1 MTRIYYSY
9 SRLYIDITNKYKI
22 HKEETMENVGIVETV
37 NVTETP
43 LSKVQQL
50 RPMDDTFF
58 TKLAE
63 DVNFC
68 QELLQVVLEKP
79 DLRVIST
86 QPQKV
91 LRNIEA
97 RSVTVD
103 VLCEDA
109 AHNRYNIEIQKEDND
124 DHQRRVRYNGSN
136 VDTYIA
142 EKGTKFNELPDLYV
156 VYISSFDTF
165 NGGRTIYHINR
176 VVQETGEVVNN
187 GYHEVYVNTKVDDGT
202 TIADLMQIFKSNTV
216 PSDIRFPE
224 TCRVIRYFKEG
235 KGRDEMC
242 EIIEEYAKKKA
253 LDAVEQHN
261 KDIARKCV
269 RRGDTDSEIMEI
281 TTLTLE
287 EIKRIREEELQLA

>member
-1 MTRIYYSY
+1 
-9 SRLYIDITNKYKI
+9 
-22 HKEETMENVGIVETV
+22 MESTDTAKTATT
-37 NVTETP
+37 TETP

-63 DVNFC
+63 DINFC
-68 QELLQVVLEKP
+68 QKLLQIVLEKP

-142 EKGTKFNELPDLYV
+142 EKGTKFNEFPDLYV
-156 VYISSFDTF
+156 VYISNFDIF
-165 NGGRTIYHINR
+165 NGGKTIYHINR
-176 VVQETGEVVNN
+176 VVLETNEVVTN

-202 TIADLMQIFKSNTV
+202 IIADLMQIFKSNTV
-216 PSDIRFPE
+216 PSDNRFPE

-242 EIIEEYAKKKA
+242 EIIEEYARKKV
-253 LDAVEQHN
+253 LETSRDTV
-261 KDIARKCV
+261 RKCI

-287 EIKRIREEELQLA
+287 EVQRIRADELQTV